1 MLKTELERIIFSKEE
16 LQEIYRQSQIEINKK
31 ISKLEEELKKYENE
45 FENINNIL
53 KEIYKD
59 KVQRIITEED
69 FKVIYKQE
77 TEEKEK
83 INENIKNIELKIKK
97 FKEKIEKVDI
107 EEIIKS
113 VEEILNFSN
122 PTSEMY
128 NKLIERI
135 EFDSE
140 KNIYIKFKFSK
151 YIK

>member
-1 MLKTELERIIFSKEE
+1 MLKTELEKIIFSKEE
-16 LQEIYRQSQIEINKK
+16 LKEIYRQSQIEINKK
-31 ISKLEEELKKYENE
+31 ISKLEEKLKKYENE

-69 FKVIYKQE
+69 FKVIYNQE

-83 INENIKNIELKIKK
+83 INENIKSIELKIKK
-97 FKEKIEKVDI
+97 LKEKIEKVDI

>member
-1 MLKTELERIIFSKEE
+1 MLKTELEKIIFSKEE
-16 LQEIYRQSQIEINKK
+16 LKEIYRQSQIEINKK

-69 FKVIYKQE
+69 FKVIYNQE

-97 FKEKIEKVDI
+97 LKEKIEKVDI

-113 VEEILNFSN
+113 VEEILNLSN

>member
-1 MLKTELERIIFSKEE
+1 MLKTELEKIIFSKEE
-16 LQEIYRQSQIEINKK
+16 LKEIYRQSQIEINKK
-31 ISKLEEELKKYENE
+31 INKLEEELKKYKNE

-113 VEEILNFSN
+113 VEEILNLSN
-122 PTSEMY
+122 QTSEMY

>member
-16 LQEIYRQSQIEINKK
+16 LKEIYRQSQIEINKK
-31 ISKLEEELKKYENE
+31 ISKLEEKLKKYENE

-69 FKVIYKQE
+69 FKVIYNQE

-83 INENIKNIELKIKK
+83 INENIKSIELKIKK
-97 FKEKIEKVDI
+97 LKEKIEKVDI

>member
-1 MLKTELERIIFSKEE
+1 MLKIELEKIIFSKEE
-16 LQEIYRQSQIEINKK
+16 LKEFYRQSQIEINKK
-31 ISKLEEELKKYENE
+31 INKLEEELKKYKNE
-45 FENINNIL
+45 FENINHIL
-53 KEIYKD
+53 MEIYKD
-59 KVQRIITEED
+59 KVQKIITEED
-69 FKVIYKQE
+69 FIVIYKQE

-97 FKEKIEKVDI
+97 LKEKIEKVYI

-113 VEEILNFSN
+113 VEEILNLTN

>member
-1 MLKTELERIIFSKEE
+1 MLKTEFEKIIFSKEE
-16 LQEIYRQSQIEINKK
+16 LKEIYRQSQIEINKK
-31 ISKLEEELKKYENE
+31 ISKLEEKLKKYENE

-69 FKVIYKQE
+69 FKVIYNKE

-83 INENIKNIELKIKK
+83 INENIKSIELKIKK
-97 FKEKIEKVDI
+97 LKEKIEKVDI

>member
-1 MLKTELERIIFSKEE
+1 MLKTELEKIIFSKEE
-16 LQEIYRQSQIEINKK
+16 LKEIYRQSQIEINKK
-31 ISKLEEELKKYENE
+31 INKLEEELKKYKNE

-69 FKVIYKQE
+69 LKVIYKQE

-113 VEEILNFSN
+113 VEEILNLSN
-122 PTSEMY
+122 QTSEMY